1 MENKYDSSKIYKLVC
16 NDGYY
21 YIGSTIQELNNR
33 LNNHKKLSKTGVNKA
48 YNYINSIGWDN
59 VEIELIEKY
68 KCNSKQ
74 ELNNREEYYL
84 NNSKEDDLCLNF
96 KDINIYDN
104 GKIYKL
110 ICEDAHYYIGSTTQK
125 LYNRFNHHKFS
136 AKTGTSKAYKY
147 INSIG
152 WDKVKIELVEDFPC
166 AIKSELNQ
174 REEYYISKSKSDHLC
189 LNINSALL
197 TPEKRKEKRKENKKN
212 NYEANKEAIIES
224 HREYNEK
231 NREKVDAYHAHYR
244 LDNAEKRREYS
255 RQYVLEHPE
264 QVKETKKKY
273 NQENK
278 EKINE
283 YWREYNNKDENKER
297 IKQIKQKSAQK
308 IKEQNADKIAKET
321 EEKQKKREEK
331 KKARI
336 THDKTIVQC
345 SCGGSY
351 QNYQKKRHEESKKH
365 QKNLLQTNS

>member
-1 MENKYDSSKIYKLVC
+1 MENKYHSSKIYKLVC

-33 LNNHKKLSKTGVNKA
+33 LNNHKKLSKTGVNKV

-84 NNSKEDDLCLNF
+84 NNSKQDDLCLNF
-96 KDINIYDN
+96 KNINIYEN

-110 ICEDAHYYIGSTTQK
+110 LCDDGHYYIGSTTQK

-136 AKTGTSKAYKY
+136 AKTGTSKAYTY

-166 AIKSELNQ
+166 NIKSELNE
-174 REEYYISKSKSDHLC
+174 REEYHISKSKSDELC

-197 TPEKRKEKRKENKKN
+197 TPEERKENMKKY
-212 NYEANKEAIIES
+212 YEENKEKIIEQ
-224 HREYNEK
+224 HKDYIQENK
-231 NREKVDAYHAHYR
+231 EKVDEYQAQYR
-244 LDNAEKRREYS
+244 LDNAEKRRDYT
-255 RQYVLEHPE
+255 RQYAQEHTE
-264 QVKETKKKY
+264 QIKEAKKKY
-273 NQENK
+273 NEENKDKIAQYWKDYAKKEENK
-278 EKINE
+278 EKL
-283 YWREYNNKDENKER
+283 RE
-297 IKQIKQKSAQK
+297 IKRRSALK
-308 IKEQNADKIAKET
+308 IKEQNAEKIAKEK
-321 EEKQKKREEK
+321 EEKQKLKEEK
-331 KKARI
+331 KQARI
-336 THDKTIVQC
+336 EFDKTIVQC
-345 SCGGSY
+345 PCGGSY

-365 QKNLLQTNS
+365 QKFINN